1 MSNLQVKNVP
11 EELHAAL
18 RARADREGTT
28 LSELVTR
35 LLRRELALP
44 SMAEWLGELGGLE
57 PVERGIETA
66 RLLDEVRGDWPVD
79 RP

>member
-1 MSNLQVKNVP
+1 MATLQVKNLP
-11 EELHAAL
+11 DELHSAL

-44 SMAEWLGELGGLE
+44 SMQDWLAELASLERVDLSYDITAVMDEIRGEM
-57 PVERGIETA
+57 PDA
-66 RLLDEVRGDWPVD
+66 RP
-79 RP
+79 